1 MLGAQ
6 VAPQVNC
13 ADLPETQ
20 LLNRGRSQHSQ
31 ARVAAHRG
39 QQSKSKFRA
48 KSLAYPNQ
56 SLPAL
61 LEDNIDGV
69 HSAQDSE
76 EKSLPWSCSS
86 CTFTN
91 SGWLQRCEMCGN
103 LASGKLKDAAQSTAI
118 EMEDRPSEE
127 KAWDAEQEWPSLI
140 EAIHAFA
147 DCEVSSVGSSWL
159 DIGDADAIHCDG
171 DIILMNPS
179 ESLPP
184 ETSWAARAKSIA
196 AVGPV
201 ASLPVSGVVA
211 PLLQKIPPRRANKV
225 IKSAPLDDVDWDL
238 EGLQNRRLSRQIRKV
253 SPCRQSWAK
262 RRQKQW
268 YNPWF

>member
-1 MLGAQ
+1 
-6 VAPQVNC
+6 V
-13 ADLPETQ
+13 
-20 LLNRGRSQHSQ
+20 
-31 ARVAAHRG
+31 

-69 HSAQDSE
+69 HSAQASE
-76 EKSLPWSCSS
+76 EKTLPWSCSS
-86 CTFTN
+86 CTFAN
-91 SGWLQRCEMCGN
+91 SGWLQLCEMCGN
-103 LASGKLKDAAQSTAI
+103 LASGELKDAARSTAVEI
-118 EMEDRPSEE
+118 KDRSSEE
-127 KAWDAEQEWPSLI
+127 KAWDAEQDWPSLS
-140 EAIHAFA
+140 EAIHAFV

-159 DIGDADAIHCDG
+159 DIGDAVAIHCDG
-171 DIILMNPS
+171 DVILVNSS

-201 ASLPVSGVVA
+201 TSLPVSGVVA
-211 PLLQKIPPRRANKV
+211 PPLQKIQPRRASKV
-225 IKSAPLDDVDWDL
+225 KELVPLDDFDWDL
-238 EGLQNRRLSRQIRKV
+238 EGLENRRLCFIGGSLGMGRSK

-262 RRQKQW
+262 RR
-268 YNPWF
+268 